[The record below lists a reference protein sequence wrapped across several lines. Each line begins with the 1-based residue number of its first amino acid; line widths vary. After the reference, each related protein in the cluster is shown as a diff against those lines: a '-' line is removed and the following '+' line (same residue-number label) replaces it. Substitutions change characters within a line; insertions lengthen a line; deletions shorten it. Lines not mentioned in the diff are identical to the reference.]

1 MMPANPK
8 TGMPKTSMVRSAFL
22 PAASLTLLLFMVVP
36 LPPVLLDIGFVGNIM
51 LSLAVLMVALNV
63 HRALDF
69 SAFPTVLLFATLL
82 RLALNVAS
90 TRVVLMHGHE
100 GSDAAGHVI
109 EAFGSI
115 LVGGDYVVGLFV
127 FAILL
132 IINLVV
138 ITKGAGRVS
147 EVSARFTL
155 DALPGKQMAID
166 ADLNAGLITA
176 DDARTRRA
184 DVATEADFYGSMDG
198 ASKFVKGDAI
208 AGLLILII
216 NIFGGIIL
224 GVVSHDLSLAKAAET
239 YVLLAIGDALVAQ
252 VPALLLSIAAASIV
266 TRVTSADDLTGQLGT
281 QFGKAAHWF
290 PVSGILMLLG
300 LVPGMPHLILIA
312 AAAIAALIGWQAQR
326 RERATLAQAT
336 AASAP
341 STQNANPALIR
352 WEDISESAAISID
365 IGFALV
371 PMIDDRKGAPLM
383 QRITGIRRQ
392 LSRELGFV
400 LPLVRVRDDM
410 QLPPNQYRISINGT
424 ICGQDIVQPGEL
436 LALATG
442 DIDMH
447 ADGVSPIFG
456 TAVKDP
462 SFGLDAIWITPD
474 QRSAAI
480 VAGYTIVDAPT
491 VIVTQLN
498 QLLKRHA
505 DQIFGL
511 DDAKALMD
519 TLKTVAPHL
528 AEMVQAVPQS
538 SVLLAT
544 ICRGLLRE
552 GISICDMRPI
562 AETIVQRGELC
573 VTDMGTDPFAPP
585 MLEYVRRAIGGT
597 IVQGIVPAGLPLPAI
612 TFTPDLESLIADAVR
627 IGGHSPYPIDPALS
641 ARIIAAL
648 RDGIAQAIASH
659 GQAALITAPASRPVI
674 ARMVRPHLPDLA
686 VLSYLELPEN
696 KAVEVVATVGGA
708 ALPDAQPLPANAP
721 IPASHTL

>member
-1 MMPANPK
+1 MTPATPK
-8 TGMPKTSMVRSAFL
+8 PATGMLRAAFL

-36 LPPVLLDIGFVGNIM
+36 LPPTLLDIGFVGNIM

-176 DDARTRRA
+176 DEARTRRA

-216 NIFGGIIL
+216 NIFGGIVL
-224 GVVSHDLSLAKAAET
+224 GVVSHDLGLAKAAET

-266 TRVTSADDLTGQLGT
+266 TRVTSSDDLTGQLGT

-290 PVSGILMLLG
+290 PVAGILMLLG
-300 LVPGMPHLILIA
+300 LIPGMPHLILIA
-312 AAAIAALIGWQAQR
+312 SAAIAALIGWQAQR
-326 RERATLAQAT
+326 RERATLAQAA

-341 STQNANPALIR
+341 AAIDSNPALIR
-352 WEDISESAAISID
+352 WEDISESAAISVD

-371 PMIDDRKGAPLM
+371 PLIDDRKGAPLM

-410 QLPPNQYRISINGT
+410 QLPPNQYCISINGA
-424 ICGQDIVQPGEL
+424 IMAQDMVQPGEL

-442 DIDMH
+442 DIDTR
-447 ADGVSPIFG
+447 ANGAPPLSG
-456 TAVKDP
+456 LAVKDP
-462 SFGLDAIWITPD
+462 SFGLDAIWITPE
-474 QRSAAI
+474 QRSEAI

-491 VIVTQLN
+491 VIVTHLN
-498 QLLKRHA
+498 QILKRHA

-511 DDAKALMD
+511 DDAKALID
-519 TLKTVAPHL
+519 TLKTSAPHL
-528 AEMVQAVPQS
+528 GDMLQAVPQFS
-538 SVLLAT
+538 ILTST
-544 ICRGLLRE
+544 MCRGLLRE
-552 GISICDMRPI
+552 GISIRDFRPI
-562 AETIVQRGELC
+562 AEAMVQRSDAAS
-573 VTDMGTDPFAPP
+573 TDIAADHAAPA
-585 MLEYVRRAIGGT
+585 MLEAVRRAIGGS
-597 IVQGIVPAGLPLPAI
+597 IVQSIVPSGLPLPAI
-612 TFTPDLESLIADAVR
+612 TFAADLESLIADAIR
-627 IGGHSPYPIDPALS
+627 IGGASAYPIDPALS
-641 ARIIAAL
+641 ERIIDAL
-648 RDGIAQAIASH
+648 RDGMAQAMASH
-659 GQAALITAPASRPVI
+659 GQAALITSPASRPAI

-696 KAVEVVATVGGA
+696 KAVEIVATVGGA
-708 ALPDAQPLPANAP
+708 ALPDAPLLPANAP
-721 IPASHTL
+721 APTSHIL